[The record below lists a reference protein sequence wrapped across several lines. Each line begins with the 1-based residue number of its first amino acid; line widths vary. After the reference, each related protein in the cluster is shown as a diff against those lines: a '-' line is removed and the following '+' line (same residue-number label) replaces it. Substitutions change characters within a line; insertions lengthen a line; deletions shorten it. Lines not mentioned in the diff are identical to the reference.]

1 LALLFFAPGL
11 MSKPMLV
18 TLPFRDL
25 SLTNVPAALR
35 GLETN

>member
-1 LALLFFAPGL
+1 